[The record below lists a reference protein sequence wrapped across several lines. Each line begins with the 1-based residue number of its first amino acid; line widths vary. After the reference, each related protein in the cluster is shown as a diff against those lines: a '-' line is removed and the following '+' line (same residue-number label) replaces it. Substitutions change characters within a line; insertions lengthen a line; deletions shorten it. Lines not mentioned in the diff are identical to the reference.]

1 MSVTSQSELI
11 LEAKSIYSLYKGREG
26 AANVVA
32 LRGLNLKLKKGELV
46 SVVGPSGS
54 GKSTLLRIL
63 GGLQEPSAGEVLY
76 NSSNLL
82 KIPEKDR
89 VEFRRRM
96 VGYVFQEGNLIPTIT
111 ARGNV
116 VQTLRFSGVS
126 RSAAGKK
133 ATELMKLLG
142 IEDRMRA
149 LPTHLSGGERQRVAI
164 ARALAND
171 PSVLLM
177 DEPTGN
183 LDYKNTENILEIIS
197 GLRDQLNTT
206 CLIVTHAKHVA
217 AFTDRSLELHD
228 GRFIG
233 QHGGEMDLRELGK
246 DREVFIGSDGTLTLP
261 PDILP
266 VVYNY
271 GELWKL
277 HVEEEP
283 DGTPRIIAV
292 PRHGNAISTKGGK
305 NGICPVCKAPVDS
318 GEFHCRSC
326 GVSLKR

>member
-1 MSVTSQSELI
+1 MSANNQSEMI
-11 LEAKSIYSLYKGREG
+11 LEAKSIYSLYKGKEG

-32 LRGLNLKLKKGELV
+32 LRGLNLKLKKGEVV

-63 GGLQEPSAGEVLY
+63 GGLQEPSAGEVVY
-76 NSSNLL
+76 DNANLL

-89 VEFRRRM
+89 VEFRRSM
-96 VGYVFQEGNLIPTIT
+96 VGYVFQEGNLIPTIS
-111 ARGNV
+111 ARANV
-116 VQTLRFSGVS
+116 VQTLQFSGVG
-126 RSAAGKK
+126 RNEAVKK
-133 ATELMKLLG
+133 ATGLMRLLG
-142 IEDRMRA
+142 IENRMRA

-171 PSVLLM
+171 PAVLLM

-183 LDYKNTENILEIIS
+183 LDYQNTDNILEIIS
-197 GLRDQLNTT
+197 SLRDKLNTT

-233 QHGGEMDLRELGK
+233 QHGSEVDLSELST
-246 DREVFIGSDGTLTLP
+246 DREIFIGNDGTLTLP
-261 PDILP
+261 PDMLT
-266 VVYNY
+266 VVYKY

-277 HVEEEP
+277 HVEEAP
-283 DGTPRIIAV
+283 DGTPKIIAM
-292 PRHGNAISTKGGK
+292 PRSANALSRKTGEKGK
-305 NGICPVCKAPVDS
+305 CPVCGATVDLS
-318 GEFHCRSC
+318 EFHCKSC
-326 GVSLKR
+326 GISLKK